1 MDGAN
6 NDELRRER
14 PERAASPQLRAT
26 PWVSAY
32 KALRPVRAKVWA
44 HLLFITFALT
54 GRWCGTYVNPGRCPG
69 LRTCWAFS
77 PRRAARMSRTCGAS
91 APEGGSYSRVGACP
105 YLLEPIYEPC
115 PCKGLI
121 SRQILR
127 GKPRPRY
134 APLTGAAARIDELW
148 REIGAS
154 PYPGICAPYR
164 GNPRPR
170 ASQQFVNSFNSLLR
184 RLRPKPYCGAA
195 RNPVAKIRLIR
206 TRHPRVI
213 PSHNSPNPM
222 SSTRGR
228 K

>member
-1 MDGAN
+1 M
-6 NDELRRER
+6 
-14 PERAASPQLRAT
+14 
-26 PWVSAY
+26 
-32 KALRPVRAKVWA
+32 
-44 HLLFITFALT
+44 
-54 GRWCGTYVNPGRCPG
+54 GTWNPGRCPG
-69 LRTCWAFS
+69 LGTCWAFS

-184 RLRPKPYCGAA
+184 RLRPTNELRRSPQPRCKNSINSNLRRERPERATSSQPRA
-195 RNPVAKIRLIR
+195 TPWVSEHKRLRPVRAK
-206 TRHPRVI
+206 VWA
-213 PSHNSPNPM
+213 N
-222 SSTRGR
+222 G
-228 K
+228 